1 MAPRGD
7 CRLDRL
13 VSIFLSRAGSVYMML
28 VGKILLSLLLPLQK
42 DVILPFQVEWWR
54 REVDFCMGLL
64 LDCLFFKTPET

>member
-1 MAPRGD
+1 
-7 CRLDRL
+7 
-13 VSIFLSRAGSVYMML
+13 MML
-28 VGKILLSLLLPLQK
+28 VGKILPSLLLPLQK